1 MQEELHPKVLK
12 MFQREVER
20 QCKFALMAHDD
31 LHEALRNDDM
41 WRVWY
46 FVQALLYALG
56 NISYLLWPP
65 TPRIKN
71 EASC

>member
-1 MQEELHPKVLK
+1 MQEELHPKALK

-20 QCKFALMAHDD
+20 QCKFALMAYDD

-46 FVQALLYALG
+46 FVQACYMPWATSRIFFGPL
-56 NISYLLWPP
+56 
-65 TPRIKN
+65 PR
-71 EASC
+71 A